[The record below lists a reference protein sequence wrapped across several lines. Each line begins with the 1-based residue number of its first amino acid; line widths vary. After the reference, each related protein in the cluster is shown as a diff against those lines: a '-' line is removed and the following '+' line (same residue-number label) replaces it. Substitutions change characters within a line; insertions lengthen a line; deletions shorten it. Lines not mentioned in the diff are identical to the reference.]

1 MIDETESEELD
12 IEFEAAEPRAVTF
25 DVPEGQI
32 VIPDIDALAEALGD
46 VPLAFWAHEKG
57 LLWPTPRRRWESI
70 DISDAG
76 PKPVRKN

>member
-1 MIDETESEELD
+1 MTDEGED
-12 IEFEAAEPRAVTF
+12 AEFEFEEAQPRAVMF

-32 VIPDIDALAEALGD
+32 MIPDLDALAEALGD

-57 LLWPTPRRRWESI
+57 LLWLTPKRRWESI
-70 DISDAG
+70 DLSDAG